1 MAGGAG
7 VGSALAV
14 NVGVHVL
21 AAAGDRPLVEHFWL
35 IPLRDLVALAVWIG
49 AYAGTT
55 IHWRGNDFYL
65 KDGKLTRVTG
75 N

>member
-1 MAGGAG
+1 
-7 VGSALAV
+7 
-14 NVGVHVL
+14 
-21 AAAGDRPLVEHFWL
+21 
-35 IPLRDLVALAVWIG
+35 LRDLVALAVWIG

>member
-1 MAGGAG
+1 MFVLVAAARFAMAGVIGG
-7 VGSALAV
+7 RIL
-14 NVGVHVL
+14 H
-21 AAAGDRPLVEHFWL
+21 DRQLGEHFWL